1 MMCLPIYSVQDSK
14 NQVALEKQVGQ
25 DEDLQTKCEDTMM
38 GELGMTCGQF
48 NNLIGNVCDFDA
60 AKLCPCMCEN
70 QVALEKQVGQ
80 DENLPF
86 CGCDVKKRYNG
97 WKTAEKM
104 CTRRSMPKSKG
115 NEV

>member
-14 NQVALEKQVGQ
+14 DQVALEKQVGQ

-70 QVALEKQVGQ
+70 QVGSNKVTGTVKWFNDDKGFGFIQQESG
-80 DENLPF
+80 P
-86 CGCDVKKRYNG
+86 DVFAHFSAIAG
-97 WKTAEKM
+97 D
-104 CTRRSMPKSKG
+104 RSLIA
-115 NEV
+115 